1 MDRLQLRTKFSSR
14 IEKFRLDEYDLDLNL
29 RKLSATERSHF
40 SERAITANEKK
51 DAPEYMD
58 ALTKD
63 VVSYVVAHG
72 LVDETGKRI
81 YADDEEANIPD
92 ELPGDVLD
100 AICDRVL
107 VISKLKKASIEEEI
121 KNSDPTP
128 NLSLVSDSPQSLEGG
143 TSSNS

>member
-1 MDRLQLRTKFSSR
+1 MDRLTLRTKVSSR
-14 IEKFRLDEYDLDLNL
+14 IEPFRLEEYDLDLHL

-58 ALTKD
+58 KLTKD
-63 VVSYVVAHG
+63 VVAYVVAHG

-81 YADDEEANIPD
+81 YADDEENVIPD

-100 AICDRVL
+100 AICDRIL
-107 VISKLKKASIEEEI
+107 VISKLKKASIEDEV
-121 KNSDPTP
+121 KNLNPTP
-128 NLSLVSDSPQSLEGG
+128 NSSLVSDLPQSSVGG
-143 TSSNS
+143 M